1 MTLSI
6 SDDEKASELYWQ
18 HQDKLWR
25 ADRIQGG
32 GGHMSVNG
40 FVKGEAWIPE
50 IDVLPRPVSMKR
62 FLQIDQNSPLGR
74 DLKRRSELMAYETN
88 NMSGSLF
95 KNDKKVEG
103 SNQPD
108 YRGTIKIND
117 VEYWQSAWVK
127 TSASGVKFMSF
138 AYQLKEEQPAAA
150 PAQSPKQED
159 SDIPF

>member
-1 MTLSI
+1 
-6 SDDEKASELYWQ
+6 
-18 HQDKLWR
+18 
-25 ADRIQGG
+25 
-32 GGHMSVNG
+32 
-40 FVKGEAWIPE
+40 
-50 IDVLPRPVSMKR
+50 
-62 FLQIDQNSPLGR
+62 
-74 DLKRRSELMAYETN
+74 MAYETN

-103 SNQPD
+103 SQQPD

-150 PAQSPKQED
+150 PAQNPKQED